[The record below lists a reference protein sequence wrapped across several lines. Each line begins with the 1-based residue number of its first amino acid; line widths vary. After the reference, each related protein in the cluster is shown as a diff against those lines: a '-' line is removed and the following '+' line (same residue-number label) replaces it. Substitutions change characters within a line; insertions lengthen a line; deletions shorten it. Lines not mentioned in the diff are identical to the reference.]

1 MVANQF
7 VTIRQITS
15 NTVIKGFFMM
25 KEKLMLGKRKLF
37 ITYLLIISCLIM
49 FYPYDVMASEVQVI
63 TDDTII
69 AKIKNMETGEV
80 IILDADDIT
89 LTRTVE
95 KETNGIM
102 RCKSINNV
110 SSNEII
116 TDSYTVKFEIPF
128 VEESKTRSSASS
140 SKDENYVTATGTVV
154 YQKNGDYITISR
166 CYGGWSTSMQYL
178 YMTDREVW
186 LHSGEP
192 GGQYLKE
199 NPMM

>member
-7 VTIRQITS
+7 VNIRQITS

-69 AKIKNMETGEV
+69 AKSKNMETGEV

-89 LTRTVE
+89 LTRT
-95 KETNGIM
+95 
-102 RCKSINNV
+102 
-110 SSNEII
+110 
-116 TDSYTVKFEIPF
+116 